1 VDLALILQ
9 RLYDSEINVCI
20 QWLWDGGI
28 DVKLGD
34 DMNGYEA
41 TESVREREGE
51 SGVHIPIIALTANAM
66 KGDRELCLAAGMD
79 DYLSKPIRKD
89 QLEAVI
95 RRWTGASAEPQPVSL
110 ITKQ

>member
-1 VDLALILQ
+1 M
-9 RLYDSEINVCI
+9 
-20 QWLWDGGI
+20 
-28 DVKLGD
+28 DVQMP